1 MVAIPRMVHA
11 LMDDQQEPST
21 PAGHPA
27 KNPGPIRRLYN
38 WTLGWADH
46 PHGVKVLFWIS
57 FIESSFFPIPPDVLL
72 IALCFSK
79 PRKWAR
85 MAFWCTV
92 GSVLGGVLGWY
103 IGHALFDPIGA
114 HIIDLFDPDRHAWV
128 KVEDWYREFGFLGIL
143 IAAITPIP
151 YKVFTIASGFLSYSL
166 PMLVLASV
174 IGRGFRFFLVAW
186 LIHHFGARIRPFIEK
201 YLEWVL
207 LAVTVIGVGGFVA
220 LKYLK

>member
-1 MVAIPRMVHA
+1 
-11 LMDDQQEPST
+11 MDQPESASPN
-21 PAGHPA
+21 ANAPA
-27 KNPGPIRRLYN
+27 KKPGIIRRMYN

-46 PHGVKVLFWIS
+46 PHALPILFAIS

-79 PRKWAR
+79 PQKWAKL
-85 MAFWCTV
+85 ALWCTI
-92 GSVLGGVLGWY
+92 GSVLGGVFGWW
-103 IGHALFDPIGA
+103 IGHALYDPVGVRIINIFDPE
-114 HIIDLFDPDRHAWV
+114 RHAWGR
-128 KVEDWYREFGFLGIL
+128 VEEWYKEYGFLGIL

-151 YKVFTIASGFLSYSL
+151 YKVFTIASGFLHYSL
-166 PMLVLASV
+166 PMLIVASI

-186 LIHHFGARIRPFIEK
+186 LIHHYGAKIRPFIEK

-207 LAVTVIGVGGFVA
+207 LAVTIVGVGGFVA